1 MLEMMVRSTYSVN
14 NMHGIVNDNSNPY
27 MTMVMDA
34 MRINQ
39 SHVTQC
45 SIVDE
50 KLIQTRLGFLIF

>member
-45 SIVDE
+45 PIVDE